1 MSGLDGRARLSINAM
16 PITAADWKRLSP
28 LLDVA
33 LDLAPAERAAWLSTL
48 PPEHSDLRDSLAQM
62 LAKRPVET
70 DDFLIRLP
78 AFSAAP
84 VALNIG
90 PGSVVGPYRLQRE
103 LGQGGTSSVWLAERV
118 DGSIKRS
125 IALKLPHLGLVD
137 RGIEQRIT
145 REREILAGLEHPH
158 IARLYDAGIDERG
171 RPYLALEYVDGVPP
185 DEYCRTQRLSLRAK
199 LALFL
204 DILRTVAFAHG
215 RLIVHRDLKPNNI
228 LIAANADVRLLDF
241 GIARLLQPD
250 SAARGQHTAVGAAA
264 LTPAYAAPEQF
275 TGQPVTVATDVYS
288 LGVILFEL
296 LTGSSP
302 YAPAGRSL
310 GAYEHEVL
318 HVDPPRMSRV
328 APRAEAAGLRG
339 DLDAIVVK
347 ALEKKP
353 EDRYA
358 SVEAFA
364 TDIERH
370 LSALPIAARPRSLAY
385 VARKFIRRNLL
396 PLGIAAVTVSLLTVS
411 LAVAAWQWRVA
422 ERQRAMAVDRLAN
435 SEAAALFT
443 STVLIEGMQ
452 PGESLTFEQLIA
464 RSEEIAQQTGRTDL
478 RSRIFAT
485 EFLASWYSAN
495 GLNRKAEEL
504 LTRTIES
511 LPEESR
517 PLGAGLRCTRAGVW
531 GQLGR
536 GEEAIAVAE
545 HEIAQNERDASVQSR
560 CQLVRA
566 VLAAYS
572 GDANATLAF
581 AQAALRTYE
590 AAGVESIYNRVAIL
604 KIIGAAH
611 GLRDEF
617 PAAHAKYREALRL
630 FAEAGRERSRPAAN
644 LHDDW
649 STAWM
654 NQGNARRALEEID
667 LGWSIVRALAPN
679 AQVSDSRLVRHA
691 RLLTQLGRL
700 DEAAGEFD
708 VARGLATARDNVITL
723 AAIEIGESEVAM
735 LRGDHANAMR
745 LLDEATARLRTLGA
759 PPHHVLWTRQD
770 MARASVLA
778 KQGRSRE
785 ATTLLTKSVEEY
797 QAQSC
802 CRAHIALALALRAE
816 LAANEGDLARAAD
829 DAKLAIENAPAIG
842 DESFSRF
849 TGRAFFVS
857 GLVNEMRGLRRE
869 AREAF
874 ATAAAQF
881 EGSLG
886 GAHADT
892 VLARE
897 AVNRMAQER

>member
-1 MSGLDGRARLSINAM
+1 M
-16 PITAADWKRLSP
+16 PITASDWKRLSP

-33 LDLAPAERAAWLSTL
+33 LDLAPADRAAWLARL
-48 PPEHSDLRDSLAQM
+48 PPEHADLRVPLTEM
-62 LAKRPVET
+62 LSKRLVET
-70 DDFLIRLP
+70 DDFLNRLP

-84 VALNIG
+84 VALNLG
-90 PGSVVGPYRLQRE
+90 AGSVVGPYRLLRE
-103 LGQGGTSSVWLAERV
+103 LGQGGTSSVWLAELA

-125 IALKLPHLGLVD
+125 VALKLPHLGLVD
-137 RGIEQRIT
+137 RGIEQRIA

-185 DEYCRTQRLSLRAK
+185 DEYCRAERLSLREK
-199 LALFL
+199 LGLFL
-204 DILRTVAFAHG
+204 NILRAVSFAHA

-250 SAARGQHTAVGAAA
+250 PALRAQQSAQHTAIGAAA

-275 TGQPVTVATDVYS
+275 TGQAVTVATDVYS

-296 LTGSSP
+296 LTGASP

-318 HVDPPRMSRV
+318 HVEPPLMSRAARV
-328 APRAEAAGLRG
+328 ADAPALRG
-339 DLDAIVVK
+339 DLDAIVAK

-353 EDRYA
+353 GDRYA

-364 TDIERH
+364 TDIEKH
-370 LSALPIAARPRSLAY
+370 LAALPIAARPRSFGY
-385 VARKFIRRNLL
+385 VARKFVRRNLI
-396 PLGIAAVTVSLLTVS
+396 PLGIAAATMTLLSVSLGI
-411 LAVAAWQWRVA
+411 AAWQWRDA
-422 ERQRAMAVDRLAN
+422 ERQRAIAVDRLAN

-464 RSEEIAQQTGRTDL
+464 RSEEIAQQTGRNDL

-485 EFLASWYSAN
+485 EFLASWYGAN

-517 PLGAGLRCTRAGVW
+517 RLGAGLRCMRAAVW

-536 GEEAIAVAE
+536 GEEAIPLVDR
-545 HEIAQNERDASVQSR
+545 EIAENDRDAAVQSR
-560 CQLVRA
+560 CQLMRA
-566 VLAAYS
+566 ILAAYS
-572 GDANATLAF
+572 GDANTALEF
-581 AQAALRTYE
+581 AQTALRTYE
-590 AAGVESIYNRVAIL
+590 AAGVESIYNRVDIL
-604 KIIGAAH
+604 KILGAAH

-617 PAAHAKYREALRL
+617 PAAHEKYREALRL
-630 FAEAGRERSRPAAN
+630 FTEAGRERSRPAATV
-644 LHDDW
+644 HDDW
-649 STAWM
+649 SSAWA
-654 NQGNARRALEEID
+654 NQGNARRAIEEIE
-667 LGWSIVRALAPN
+667 LGWGIVRALTPN

-700 DEAAGEFD
+700 DEASREFEE
-708 VARGLATARDNVITL
+708 ARALATTRGNVVTL
-723 AAIEIGESEVAM
+723 AAIDIGEGDIAM
-735 LRGDHANAMR
+735 LRGDLPAATR
-745 LLDEATARLRTLGA
+745 SLDEAATRLRALGA
-759 PPHHVLWTRQD
+759 PPHHVLWTRED
-770 MARASVLA
+770 MSRAAVLA
-778 KQGRSRE
+778 KQGMSRE
-785 ATTLLTKSVEEY
+785 ATDLLTKSIAEY

-802 CRAHIALALALRAE
+802 CRAHVANALALRAE
-816 LAANEGDLARAAD
+816 LAANAGDLERAAA
-829 DAKLAIENAPAIG
+829 DAASAIENAPATDG
-842 DESFSRF
+842 GSFSRF
-849 TGRAFFVS
+849 TGRAWYVS
-857 GLVNEMRGLRRE
+857 GLVHEKHGRHAQ

-874 ATAAAQF
+874 ATAASQF
-881 EGSLG
+881 AGALG
-886 GAHADT
+886 DT
-892 VLARE
+892 HPDTLLARE
-897 AVNRMAQER
+897 GMSRIPQSS

>member
-1 MSGLDGRARLSINAM
+1 M

-33 LDLAPAERAAWLSTL
+33 LDLAPADRAAWLATL
-48 PPEHSDLRDSLAQM
+48 PPEHADLRGPLAEM
-62 LAKRPVET
+62 LSKRLVET
-70 DDFLIRLP
+70 DEFLNRLP

-84 VALNIG
+84 VALNLG
-90 PGSVVGPYRLQRE
+90 PGSVVGPYRLLRE
-103 LGQGGTSSVWLAERV
+103 LGQGGTSSVWLAELA
-118 DGSIKRS
+118 DGSIKRTV
-125 IALKLPHLGLVD
+125 ALKLPHLGLVD
-137 RGIEQRIT
+137 RGIEQRIA

-185 DEYCRTQRLSLRAK
+185 DEYCRTGRLPLREKLGLFLNILRA
-199 LALFL
+199 
-204 DILRTVAFAHG
+204 VAFAHG

-250 SAARGQHTAVGAAA
+250 SVVRANDSAQHTAHHTAVGAAA

-275 TGQPVTVATDVYS
+275 TGQAVTVATDVYS

-296 LTGSSP
+296 LTGVSP

-318 HVDPPRMSRV
+318 YVEPPLMSR
-328 APRAEAAGLRG
+328 AARAGESRALRG
-339 DLDAIVVK
+339 DLDAIVAK

-364 TDIERH
+364 TDLERH
-370 LSALPIAARPRSLAY
+370 LAALPIAARPRSFAY
-385 VARKFIRRNLL
+385 VARKFVRRNLL
-396 PLGIAAVTVSLLTVS
+396 SLGIAAVTVLLLSVS
-411 LAVAAWQWRVA
+411 LGIAAWQWRDA
-422 ERQRAMAVDRLAN
+422 ERQRAIAVDRLAN
-435 SEAAALFT
+435 AEAAALFT

-464 RSEEIAQQTGRTDL
+464 RSEEIALQTGRNDL

-485 EFLASWYSAN
+485 EFLAGWYGAN
-495 GLNRKAEEL
+495 GLNRKAEEI

-517 PLGAGLRCTRAGVW
+517 RLGAGLRCMRAAVW

-536 GEEAIAVAE
+536 GREAIPVVE
-545 HEIAQNERDASVQSR
+545 REIAQNENDASVQSR
-560 CQLVRA
+560 CQLMRA
-566 VLAAYS
+566 ILAAYS
-572 GDANATLAF
+572 GDANTTLEF

-590 AAGVESIYNRVAIL
+590 AAGVESIYSRVEIL

-617 PAAHAKYREALRL
+617 PAAHEKYREALRL
-630 FAEAGRERSRPAAN
+630 FTEAGRERSRPAATI
-644 LHDDW
+644 HDDW

-654 NQGNARRALEEID
+654 NEGNARRALDEID
-667 LGWSIVRALAPN
+667 LGWSILRSLTPN

-700 DEAAGEFD
+700 DDASREFVEARALAKE
-708 VARGLATARDNVITL
+708 RGNVVTL
-723 AAIEIGESEVAM
+723 AAIDIGEGDIAM
-735 LRGDHANAMR
+735 LRGDLASATR
-745 LLDEATARLRTLGA
+745 LLDAAAARLRTLGA
-759 PPHHVLWTRQD
+759 PAHHVLWTRED
-770 MARASVLA
+770 MARAALFA
-778 KQGRSRE
+778 KQGRPRE
-785 ATTLLTKSVEEY
+785 AGALLTKSIEEY

-802 CRAHIALALALRAE
+802 CRAHIAFALASRAE
-816 LAANEGDLARAAD
+816 LALEAGDTQGAAE
-829 DAKLAIENAPAIG
+829 AATAAIGHAPAIAKG
-842 DESFSRF
+842 SYSRF
-849 TGRAFFVS
+849 TGRAWYVS
-857 GLVNEMRGLRRE
+857 GLVHEAQGHLRE

-874 ATAAAQF
+874 ATAASQYA
-881 EGSLG
+881 GALG
-886 GAHADT
+886 DTSADT
-892 VLARE
+892 RLARE
-897 AVNRMAQER
+897 AVSRVSQSR